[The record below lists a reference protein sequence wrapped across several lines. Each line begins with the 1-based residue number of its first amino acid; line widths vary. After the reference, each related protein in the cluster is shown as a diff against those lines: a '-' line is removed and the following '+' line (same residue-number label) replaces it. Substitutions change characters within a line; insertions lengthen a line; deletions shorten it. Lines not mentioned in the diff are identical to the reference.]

1 MSGEEVGLPADVSDD
16 TVIVQSERR
25 SSGPAFETINTGTTR
40 EDNCDAVFRLM
51 FSLKLTSVCSCLNRS
66 VRQVPNTKTF
76 FENSPSNPQ
85 FRSMTIKTTP
95 VDVTDVS
102 DPKREKST
110 DNTHIERTS
119 AQFRQRVNP
128 GYLNWTHHAG
138 VLPHS
143 DRRST
148 SRHTLC

>member
-1 MSGEEVGLPADVSDD
+1 MAADISIDMTSPNQHD
-16 TVIVQSERR
+16 VIHVHHRLRPRTNDERR
-25 SSGPAFETINTGTTR
+25 QSY
-40 EDNCDAVFRLM
+40 AVFRLM